1 MALRHGDVDDYND
14 DDKECFRSLAR
25 EGDIGKE
32 DALLAA
38 VRWKVMMM
46 MMVMVMVMMVMMVMV
61 ASVMWMIVMIIVQ
74 HGEVLLS
81 VKMRMA

>member
-46 MMVMVMVMMVMMVMV
+46 MMVMVMMVMMVMV
-61 ASVMWMIVMIIVQ
+61 ASVMWMIVMIMIIVQ

>member
-46 MMVMVMVMMVMMVMV
+46 MMVMVMMVMMVMV
-61 ASVMWMIVMIIVQ
+61 ASVM
-74 HGEVLLS
+74 
-81 VKMRMA
+81 

>member
-46 MMVMVMVMMVMMVMV
+46 MMVMVMVMVMMVMIMNFFIF
-61 ASVMWMIVMIIVQ
+61 SIVSFIFSIEDSYSQ
-74 HGEVLLS
+74 L
-81 VKMRMA
+81 